1 MLLTELTA
9 DGVRIAGINTLGG
22 ESGNALVCEGRDAP
36 WLQDTVAESVWTRW
50 DIEYR
55 DVAILDADNVPV
67 AIYNLT
73 THDLADPASYAE
85 LRDLLLNPPP
95 PE

>member
-1 MLLTELTA
+1 
-9 DGVRIAGINTLGG
+9 
-22 ESGNALVCEGRDAP
+22 
-36 WLQDTVAESVWTRW
+36 VWTRW